1 MRTPPLKHVCVSHQ
15 KWAVPTFSSAMLTS
29 EEGLAASKPWGDSR
43 SYDCVVGR
51 PGKFVAVQVKC
62 TIARLEKGEGY
73 ICSTC
78 SSHKPYRR
86 GAFDYLA
93 AYVIPEDAWYII
105 PAREIYGLKSIS
117 LCTLGAEA
125 KYEPYREAWALLRK
139 ASESE
144 GVETL
149 TVPAEAPR
157 FPRNG
162 LERCRRQRIIFVG
175 IWRRT
180 GIRPGNDGG

>member
-1 MRTPPLKHVCVSHQ
+1 VKKRKPKIIQ
-15 KWAVPTFSSAMLTS
+15 DKKKRGEWAESVFLVRAG

-62 TIARLEKGEGY
+62 TIARLESGEGY

-86 GAFDYLA
+86 GAFDFLA

-105 PAREIYGLKSIS
+105 PAREIFGLKSIS
-117 LCTLGAEA
+117 LCTAGAEA
-125 KYEPYREAWALLRK
+125 KYEHYREAWGLLRK
-139 ASESE
+139 ASEIKE
-144 GVETL
+144 GQ
-149 TVPAEAPR
+149 AEAEVPEEISPSSGVGR
-157 FPRNG
+157 MQAAMNCFRRR
-162 LERCRRQRIIFVG
+162 LERG
-175 IWRRT
+175 T
-180 GIRPGNDGG
+180 GKKEE